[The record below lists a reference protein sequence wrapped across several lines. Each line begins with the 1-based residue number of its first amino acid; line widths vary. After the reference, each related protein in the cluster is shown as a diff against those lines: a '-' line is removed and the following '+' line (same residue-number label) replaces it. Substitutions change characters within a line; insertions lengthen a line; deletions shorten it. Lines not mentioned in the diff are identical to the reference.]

1 VRSIPFPDLGR
12 NEKVVS
18 FDFSSEGI
26 RGDVEQGMSTLEVVM
41 VSGIFVF
48 N

>member
-1 VRSIPFPDLGR
+1 VRSVPFPDLGR
-12 NEKVVS
+12 NEKVVG

-26 RGDVEQGMSTLEVVM
+26 RGDVEQSISTLEVVM
-41 VSGIFVF
+41 VSSVFVF